1 MPVRIRLAL
10 IVAAAVALPLT
21 ACGSSPAGSS
31 SAKAAPGGFYG
42 IARGTTPLDAQD
54 AQTMRRAGVR
64 TIRFL
69 LPWAAVQPAQ
79 GSFNWGAADR
89 AVGQAAAKRIQPV
102 PFVFGSPAWVASEP
116 AHPPID
122 TASQIGAWRA
132 FLGAAVRRYGP
143 GGGYWKTT
151 YRQQFPGAS
160 PLPIRAW
167 QIWNE
172 PNLAHYFA
180 PKPSA
185 TKYAGLLRISHNAIR
200 AEDSKAKIVLA
211 GMPGYGKPD
220 TAWKF
225 LNKLYGRHGFK
236 RDFDAVALHPYARN
250 IDQLKLEINKVRR
263 VMRKHGDGRGPLWL
277 TELGWG
283 SKPPDRFGLNKGLR
297 GQKRMLSRSFGLIRH
312 HRARWRVQ
320 RLFWFD
326 WRDPPK
332 GQPQPCSFCSS
343 AGLLEHNRHPKPAW
357 RAYRR
362 FANG

>member
-1 MPVRIRLAL
+1 VRQAAAL
-10 IVAAAVALPLT
+10 IVAAAVALPI
-21 ACGSSPAGSS
+21 AGCGSSPDGSPR
-31 SAKAAPGGFYG
+31 AKAPPAGFYG

-54 AQTMRRAGVR
+54 TQAMHRVGVR

-69 LPWAAVQPAQ
+69 LVWPAIQPAR

-89 AVGQAAAKRIQPV
+89 AVGQVAAKGIHPV
-102 PFVFGSPAWVASEP
+102 PFVFGSPAWVAAEP

-122 TASQIGAWRA
+122 TASQTAAWRA

-143 GGGYWKTT
+143 HGVYWKTA
-151 YRQQFPGAS
+151 YRQQFPDAA

-180 PKPSA
+180 PTPSA
-185 TKYAGLLRISHNAIR
+185 AKYARLLRISHDAIK
-200 AEDSKAKIVLA
+200 AQDPKAKIVLA

-220 TAWKF
+220 TAWEF
-225 LNKLYGRHGFK
+225 LDELYGRPGFK
-236 RDFDAVALHPYARN
+236 RDFDAVALHPYART
-250 IDQLKLEINKVRR
+250 IDQLGLEIERVRN
-263 VMRKHGDGRGPLWL
+263 VMSKHGDARVPLWL

-283 SKPPDRFGLNKGLR
+283 SNPPDRFGLNKGLQ
-297 GQKRMLSRSFGLIRH
+297 GQKRMLSRSFELILH
-312 HRARWRVQ
+312 HRASWRVE

-343 AGLLEHNRHPKPAW
+343 AGLLQHNRHPKPAW
-357 RAYRR
+357 QAYRR
-362 FANG
+362 IASG